1 MAAAFGLSMI
11 TSGVMMGIPAMT
23 GYIIDNAANGT
34 IDASQ
39 IISVGAGLFLL
50 QATCNWSRVYLTN
63 TSGNIFIRNLRE
75 RVYSKLLHKDIAY
88 FDKNQSGE
96 IVSRLTSDCQV
107 VGLAATSNLND
118 GFRAILQFF
127 ISTGAICYMA
137 PPELIVASIGG
148 IASIILISKTGGTLI
163 RRYTKEQQTW
173 TAQAGRLATE
183 RIANIRTVRAFKQ
196 EEREVKSYSTMVANV
211 QAATAK
217 EAKANATLWSMNP
230 FMGNLLLLYIL
241 KTTVPFLQS
250 GLITSGDVTALLL
263 YGTFSGGALAMIGNT
278 YTTISKAAGAG
289 TRLWTILDEPTPQI
303 GGQRKLETVNGGI
316 NLRNIHF
323 SYPSRP
329 SEKIF
334 SNLSLEI
341 KPGLTTA
348 IVGHSGS
355 GKSTITKLIL
365 QFYACQGGSIYLDG
379 VNVNELDYKWLRENV
394 AIVSQ
399 EAELFSDT
407 IRANI
412 AYGVLGE
419 DVTNEDINEACRR
432 ANAWEFIDKL
442 ENGLDTNIGEGGI
455 LLSGGQRQRIVIAR
469 ALVRKPKLLILDEA
483 TSALDA
489 QSESHVQEAIENL
502 SQEDITL
509 TIIAHRLSTI
519 KNADEIFLLENG
531 SVAESGTFDELLKD
545 GKQFATFVE
554 KQQVHR

>member
-1 MAAAFGLSMI
+1 MFRLPRRLYLANRSKIVTRTFSSSSRLLDSSDENEKKLERITAADKKASFRRILSEMECVKKRMAAAFGLSI
-11 TSGVMMGIPAMT
+11 VSSGVMMGIPAMT

-39 IISVGAGLFLL
+39 IISIGAAVFLL
-50 QATCNWSRVYLTN
+50 QASCNWSRVYLTN

-75 RVYSKLLHKDIAY
+75 RVYSKLLHKEIAY
-88 FDKNQSGE
+88 FDRNQSGE

-118 GFRAILQFF
+118 GFRSILQFL

-137 PPELIVASIGG
+137 PPELIFASIGG
-148 IASIILISKTGGTLI
+148 IASIILISKTGGKLI
-163 RRYTKEQQTW
+163 RRFTKEQQTW

-196 EEREVKSYSTMVANV
+196 EEREVDSYSTMVRNV

-241 KTTVPFLQS
+241 KTTVPYLQS
-250 GLITSGDVTALLL
+250 GMVTSGDVTALLL

-289 TRLWTILDEPTPQI
+289 TRLWTILDEATPAI
-303 GGQRKLETVNGGI
+303 GGSRKLENVHGGI
-316 NLRNIHF
+316 SLRN
-323 SYPSRP
+323 
-329 SEKIF
+329 E
-334 SNLSLEI
+334 NLSLEI

-365 QFYACQGGSIYLDG
+365 QFYACQRGNIYLDG
-379 VNVNELDYKWLRENV
+379 VNLHELDYKWLRENV

-412 AYGVLGE
+412 AYGALGQ
-419 DVTNEDINEACRR
+419 DVSAESINEACRR

-442 ENGLDTNIGEGGI
+442 ENGLDTNIGEGMC
-455 LLSGGQRQRIVIAR
+455 LNS
-469 ALVRKPKLLILDEA
+469 
-483 TSALDA
+483 
-489 QSESHVQEAIENL
+489 
-502 SQEDITL
+502 
-509 TIIAHRLSTI
+509 
-519 KNADEIFLLENG
+519 F
-531 SVAESGTFDELLKD
+531 
-545 GKQFATFVE
+545 
-554 KQQVHR
+554 